1 VTSAGAEVIVV
12 QARHVIAGRAAD
24 MICTKTSNATAVK
37 TADATSTEA
46 THLTSAKTTHVA
58 PAEAT
63 HAPTMSSTPSA
74 AAGLCT
80 CGKKAAGKRRACQNH
95 HYSCSHD
102 ILHLRWA
109 DVLPGHCPTLA
120 RPSEVDAN
128 VAMHWR
134 WECPAVVS
142 TKFAFIRIEYGSVG
156 RERPSCETQPVPSRL
171 IATEDARL
179 AQGGLGIARDHAPV
193 FVLIGRVN

>member
-1 VTSAGAEVIVV
+1 MV

-46 THLTSAKTTHVA
+46 THLTSTKTTHVA
-58 PAEAT
+58 SAEAT

-74 AAGLCT
+74 SAAAGLCT
-80 CGKKAAGKRRACQNH
+80 RGKKAAGKHRACQNH
-95 HYSCSHD
+95 HYSSSHD

-109 DVLPGHCPTLA
+109 DIPPGHCQTLA
-120 RPSEVDAN
+120 RLSEVNAN

-134 WECPAVVS
+134 WECLAIVS

-171 IATEDARL
+171 IAAEDAPL

-193 FVLIGRVN
+193 FALIGRVN